1 METTHKVDPETHAQI
16 TIREDGWL
24 KIDYVDKSYLII
36 FPDQTEI
43 YVHKSEHEKEESRT
57 VTCMIT

>member
-1 METTHKVDPETHAQI
+1 LETTTKVDPETQAVI

-24 KIDYVDKSYLII
+24 KIDYVDKSFLII

-43 YVHKSEHEKEESRT
+43 YVHKS
-57 VTCMIT
+57 